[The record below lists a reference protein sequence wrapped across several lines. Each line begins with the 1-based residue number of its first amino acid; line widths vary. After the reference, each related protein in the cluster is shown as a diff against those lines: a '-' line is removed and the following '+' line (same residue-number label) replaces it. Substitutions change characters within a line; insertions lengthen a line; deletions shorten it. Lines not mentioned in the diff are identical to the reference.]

1 MFLEVTIK
9 VCLLP
14 EATLAECTLEGTL
27 LVVNVPHMTLEI
39 AGYAEGTFAVLALV
53 RLLAGVRPKMAGKV
67 CGSREH
73 FATELARVSVLV
85 LGGTRRKVVVDAV
98 RVVVV
103 IVVRNPVAVGALT

>member
-85 LGGTRRKVVVDAV
+85 LGARRKVVVDAV